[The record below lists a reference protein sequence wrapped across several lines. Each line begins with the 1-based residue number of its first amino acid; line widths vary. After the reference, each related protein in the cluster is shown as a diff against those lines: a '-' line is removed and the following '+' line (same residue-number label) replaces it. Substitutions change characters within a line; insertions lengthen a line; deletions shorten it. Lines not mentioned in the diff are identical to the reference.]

1 MTNHGVMVTV
11 ISNAVQL
18 KTVFS
23 NVSNYQ
29 PRPFTACHKIPLISP
44 GLTHLLK
51 KFKEAYNRGLIAGGI
66 CPGVY
71 NGEAYSRRAYNRGLI
86 SGGHMPGGL

>member
-1 MTNHGVMVTV
+1 MNGVVTNHGVMVTV

-29 PRPFTACHKIPLISP
+29 PRPFTACRKIPLISP

-51 KFKEAYNRGLIAGGI
+51 KSKEAYNRGLIAGGI
-66 CPGVY
+66 CPG
-71 NGEAYSRRAYNRGLI
+71 AYIWGHI
-86 SGGHMPGGL
+86 SGGL